1 MSDPQREGAEDWKS
15 NPWSKLPTW
24 AKWTISIVG
33 ALILLGIGAAIGSS
47 GEGKLKDERDE
58 AQAEVAQA
66 NQERDRAEV
75 EAEAVQA
82 RKAVILSKAKADAS
96 RIVGAARSESSKLS
110 GELEGLR
117 NEVDATGEELS
128 SVEASLNGAEEEKA
142 KSTIPGNGT
151 FRAEVDYI
159 PGTYQSSGGEGC
171 YWATLNSADPYD
183 IASNENAAGPTI
195 ASIQTPYFQTQ
206 GCGTWKRIGE

>member
-1 MSDPQREGAEDWKS
+1 VSDTSRENVESWKR

-24 AKWTISIVG
+24 AKWTIGVVG
-33 ALILLGIGAAIGSS
+33 ALILLSIGAAIGPSNEDS
-47 GEGKLKDERDE
+47 LKSERDE
-58 AQAEVAQA
+58 ARTEVAQA
-66 NQERDRAEV
+66 SEDRDRAEA

-96 RIVGAARSESSKLS
+96 RIVGDARSESSKLS
-110 GELEGLR
+110 SELEGLS
-117 NEVDATGEELS
+117 NEVGAAGEELS

-142 KSTIPGNGT
+142 KSTIPGDGT

-159 PGTYQSSGGEGC
+159 PGTYESSGGEYC

-183 IASNENAAGPTI
+183 IASNENATGPTI
-195 ASIQTPYFQTQ
+195 ASIQTPYFQTKS
-206 GCGTWKRIGE
+206 CGTWRRIGE

>member
-1 MSDPQREGAEDWKS
+1 MTDAPRESVESWKN
-15 NPWSKLPTW
+15 NPWSKLPSW
-24 AKWTISIVG
+24 AKWTIGIVG
-33 ALILLGIGAAIGSS
+33 ALILLGVGAAIGSS

-58 AQAEVAQA
+58 AQTEVAQA
-66 NQERDRAEV
+66 NQERDRAEA
-75 EAEAVQA
+75 EAEAIQA

-96 RIVGAARSESSKLS
+96 RIVGTARSESSKLS
-110 GELEGLR
+110 GELDGLSG
-117 NEVDATGEELS
+117 EVDSVEEELA
-128 SVEASLNGAEEEKA
+128 SVEESLNGAEEEKA

-206 GCGTWKRIGE
+206 DCGTWKRIGE